1 MVEVQSDE
9 VVQQKVWLIVG
20 EDTGLYPATK
30 KYLEGRGQ
38 TVFYNSDLDR
48 LYDEL
53 AGILNHYKCI
63 DMLII
68 NDLKRD
74 THLQSLLENVYI
86 ISFYMPKD
94 GNGQVI
100 FMLSNELCFKRLE
113 NTKAYQELKQS
124 MKDIA
129 IEVQCFESCQ
139 ILD

>member
-1 MVEVQSDE
+1 MVAVQSDE
-9 VVQQKVWLIVG
+9 VVQQKVWLIIG

-38 TVFYNSDLDR
+38 TVFYNSDLDK

-74 THLQSLLENVYI
+74 IHLQSLLESVYI
-86 ISFYMPKD
+86 ISFYMRKD
-94 GNGQVI
+94 GTGQVI
-100 FMLSNELCFKRLE
+100 FMLSNELCFNHLE
-113 NTKAYQELKQS
+113 NTRAYQKLKQD
-124 MKDIA
+124 MKDLA
-129 IEVQCFESCQ
+129 IEVQCFESC
-139 ILD
+139 